1 MPTQYKFKDWMA
13 MVKAIDHAIDL
24 NIPKGKDQTNLH
36 DYDVP
41 TNLLV
46 FEQL

>member
-24 NIPKGKDQTNLH
+24 NIPKGKDKQT
-36 DYDVP
+36 YMIMMSP